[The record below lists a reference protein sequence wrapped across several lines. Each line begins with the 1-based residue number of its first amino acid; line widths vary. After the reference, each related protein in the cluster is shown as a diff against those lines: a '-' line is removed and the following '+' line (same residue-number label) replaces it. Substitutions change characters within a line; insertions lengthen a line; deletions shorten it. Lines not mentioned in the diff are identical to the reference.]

1 MTAKSL
7 QEFLTCESVD
17 DQRDIQ
23 KRAGRIKE
31 EIDDKNKFTVKH
43 DCGTKMG
50 GKVVLTLERAPFFYG
65 RYIIEENGCVKLTKE
80 NAASYLNK
88 EVVFRSVVRCD
99 SANGYCG
106 ICIGTSTALFT
117 STAVE
122 KGSGQ
127 EKSAIHVETCDS
139 KEISNIYNN
148 SEKCTFVPEMTESK
162 IKELFPRYFQR
173 DMRNFY
179 EEFKYLT
186 EAYSVV
192 LEFEVMH
199 WNEYVRL
206 VMLSDKAKGESE
218 VDDVG
223 YHWIKYG
230 LYKKE
235 RRRLKEAL
243 VSVLNKL
250 HSEGVERA

>member
-1 MTAKSL
+1 M
-7 QEFLTCESVD
+7 
-17 DQRDIQ
+17 
-23 KRAGRIKE
+23 KR
-31 EIDDKNKFTVKH
+31 

-50 GKVVLTLERAPFFYG
+50 GKVVLTPEKASFFYG

-88 EVVFRSVVRCD
+88 EVVFRSVVHCD
-99 SANGYCG
+99 STNGYCE
-106 ICIGTSTALFT
+106 ICTGTSTALFT
-117 STAVE
+117 STIVE
-122 KGSGQ
+122 KENGQ
-127 EKSAIHVETCDS
+127 EKSVIAP
-139 KEISNIYNN
+139 EI
-148 SEKCTFVPEMTESK
+148 TESK

-173 DMRNFY
+173 DMKNFY
-179 EEFKYLT
+179 EEFKYLI
-186 EAYSVV
+186 EAYRVV

-206 VMLSDKAKGESE
+206 VMFSDKAKGELK

-223 YHWIKYG
+223 YHWIKCG